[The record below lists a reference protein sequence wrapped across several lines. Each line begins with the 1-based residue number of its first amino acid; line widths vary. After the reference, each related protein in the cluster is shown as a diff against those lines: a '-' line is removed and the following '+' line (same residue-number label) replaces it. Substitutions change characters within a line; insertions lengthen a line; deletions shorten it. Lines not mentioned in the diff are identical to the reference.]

1 MSTWESELISSL
13 ENYAI
18 EPKKVLYDDEFF
30 KSHLK
35 YRPIYGFIADIIMS
49 QFNPQSVV
57 DFGCGC
63 GFLLERL
70 HQHGVSN
77 ILGIEGSE
85 KVEAFWK
92 AELPANLRSKLV
104 VADILN
110 RDYTIEYDLAV
121 CMEVAEHI
129 EARYAADLV
138 TIIARSA
145 SKYIWFTAA
154 QPGQGG
160 TGHVN
165 LKPLHYWSNLFEEIS
180 DFKPDWEL
188 TYNIKQEMLKNHTL
202 CLGFPWF
209 RDNCLVM
216 VK

>member
-1 MSTWESELISSL
+1 MSTWESDLISSL
-13 ENYAI
+13 ENYNT
-18 EPKKVLYDDEFF
+18 EPKKVLYDAEFF

-35 YRPIYGFIADIIMS
+35 YRPIYGFIADIMMS
-49 QFNPQSVV
+49 YFDPKSVV

-70 HQHGVSN
+70 SQHGVSN

-92 AELPANLRSKLV
+92 AELPGALRKNLV
-104 VADILN
+104 IADILN
-110 RDYTIEYDLAV
+110 LDYTKEYDLAV

-129 EARYAADLV
+129 EASHAADLV
-138 TIIARSA
+138 TIIARSS
-145 SKYIWFTAA
+145 SKHIWFTAA
-154 QPGQGG
+154 SPGQGG

-188 TYNIKQEMLKNHTL
+188 TYKIKQEMLKNHTL
-202 CLGFPWF
+202 VLGYPWF
-209 RDNCLVM
+209 RDNLIILV
-216 VK
+216 K